1 MDSNISLYPRLLSIP
16 VPDLLAF
23 LLSEQA
29 TAHIVA
35 VVLVAPLF
43 LTLATPWTVAHLA
56 PLSVEFSRQEY

>member
-29 TAHIVA
+29 TAHVVA
-35 VVLVAPLF
+35 VMLVA
-43 LTLATPWTVAHLA
+43 
-56 PLSVEFSRQEY
+56 

>member
-23 LLSEQA
+23 LLSEQD
-29 TAHIVA
+29 TAHVVA
-35 VVLVAPLF
+35 VVLVTQLF

-56 PLSVEFSRQEY
+56 PLSMESSRQEY